1 MKWHQLVKITSLGCK
16 RGSKNLNEEI
26 ILKMVKPYVRN
37 KSITYFEFDNIFN
50 FLSRKEQYE
59 VANILD
65 RNDISLRAED
75 TDEDNDYDE
84 IFNEGNPIGSDN
96 TVTAEDFEVLYDDV
110 FLDDYGSEVK
120 SDYSPVYK
128 EVKQSNDILCRLLQ
142 EGNEQAKRDLC
153 IKNKRLVD
161 KCVNIYGKAFGNN
174 LPFDDLEQAGMIGL
188 LKAAN
193 KFDYSKGYQFSTY
206 ATWWIR
212 QSISRE
218 IMETGFV
225 VRIPVHM
232 MEAVAKVTTL
242 DNKNAALGM
251 DFQERIDAIQSETNF
266 SSDKVM
272 YCLMLRNN
280 FLSNSSLNT
289 PVGEE
294 EDIEIQDMLYDEECP
309 TVEEMIELSDLQKR
323 LSDIL
328 DTLTE
333 RESNIVIL
341 RFGLLDGRA
350 MTLEEIGHRYNVT
363 RERIRQIEAKALRKL
378 RHPSRSKKIKD
389 YFL

>member
-1 MKWHQLVKITSLGCK
+1 M
-16 RGSKNLNEEI
+16 NEEI